1 MGITDITRK
10 KKQREEKRIID
21 GLKMKT
27 EVLERKNIGKDNLIV
42 RVLAQEEAN
51 RFLFSLNTNDT
62 EA

>member
-1 MGITDITRK
+1 
-10 KKQREEKRIID
+10 
-21 GLKMKT
+21 MKT